1 MPAPFIA
8 SSCITSKA
16 SPIKH
21 RLDAV
26 FVAKALH
33 AGADHVGEF
42 SDRALREERR
52 TVFDPEKRCP
62 GDAVEL
68 FACCRPQSGKTSL
81 CHSQATNRTPPGR
94 SIGNSTNGLPPM
106 TPFPAE
112 PNLAAIRTAPQTA
125 IKAAQRP
132 KRLGRRAERKEFDRY
147 QNSQAIGFPP
157 GHVSGARPNTGS
169 RSNHW

>member
-1 MPAPFIA
+1 MLPTGMPAAFIA

-42 SDRALREERR
+42 SDRALGEQRRQRNGARAMPLSFSRVAARSRQDLALSLAGREQ
-52 TVFDPEKRCP
+52 
-62 GDAVEL
+62 DA
-68 FACCRPQSGKTSL
+68 T
-81 CHSQATNRTPPGR
+81 R
-94 SIGNSTNGLPPM
+94 SIHWELNERL
-106 TPFPAE
+106 AAHDA

-147 QNSQAIGFPP
+147 RNSQAIGFPP